1 MEAIKDY
8 KRKQEEL
15 WIFFTALPKLPIGIR
30 LKKDSDTGK
39 LIEEKYDT
47 SGIDDFNGLC
57 RREFDGVLRQAED
70 LHSACI
76 VDEID
81 LEDEIACADIKT
93 VRKMV
98 ADYRKWPRIDPRQN
112 RWLKSL
118 FDAGIIDD
126 MDFVAISN
134 HIEFFA
140 DTMKYNVEV
149 MKKLLAKYGEKQPKA
164 TKAART
170 WYLTDDQRLGI
181 ADIIHAGMATKR
193 TKIDTLRRVFGFCQI
208 HEIDI
213 PKYDEF
219 NAAFHFSNRS
229 DYNNEVRKRND
240 KPFVKDPEFHGK

>member
-47 SGIDDFNGLC
+47 SIFGDFNGLC
-57 RREFDGVLRQAED
+57 RREFESILRQAED
-70 LHSACI
+70 LNSACI

-98 ADYRKWPRIDPRQN
+98 ADYMKWPQIDPRQS

-118 FDAGIIDD
+118 FDAGIIDE
-126 MDFVAISN
+126 MEFVAISN
-134 HIEFFA
+134 HIEFCA
-140 DTMKYNVEV
+140 STMKDNVAV
-149 MKKLLAKYGEKQPKA
+149 MKRLLQKYGTESNEKEKDRRYSA
-164 TKAART
+164 E
-170 WYLTDDQRLGI
+170 LLRLFKNDSGLIDSLVGKSDKDI
-181 ADIIHAGMATKR
+181 AFCLKGWSKKGLIEKLENFGSKSHYAKELKTAGMIQNSESNFR
-193 TKIDTLRRVFGFCQI
+193 QKI
-208 HEIDI
+208 
-213 PKYDEF
+213 
-219 NAAFHFSNRS
+219 
-229 DYNNEVRKRND
+229 
-240 KPFVKDPEFHGK
+240 